1 MIPVLRREFLGILR
15 SPRATAALL
24 MVALAFSGL
33 VLARWPAGGIVDLS
47 GSGSRGAFLVF
58 AVALLGGVLLLVPAF
73 PATSIVRERDQG
85 TLMLLFN
92 SPISPPGIYAGK
104 FLGVLGFAALA
115 FSTTLPA
122 AAAVYAMG
130 GVDPWRQIG
139 TLYAVLA
146 ALAVLCTAIGLFV
159 SVRANS
165 ADAAVRISYGAVFA
179 AAFLSLAPHALTRG
193 TAGTAATVAE
203 WLRRLSP
210 VPVVMHLVG
219 QAGTSGGGLLDRDA
233 GVWQFLA
240 ASLGLAAVL
249 ALVTVLQLDHRL
261 FDRARDAGR
270 ITDDR
275 SLLVRASRR
284 LFFLV
289 DPQRRKAAIPW
300 FLNPV
305 MVKEFRTRRFG
316 RFHWLLRLAAV
327 CAVVSLLMTLA
338 ATNGTIDW
346 GVETIGGLLVLLQ
359 VMLVV
364 LITPSLA
371 AGLVATERERGGWS
385 LLRATPLSGWRIAV
399 GKLASVAWTMLLI
412 LSATVPGYLVMTWI
426 KPTMWN
432 QVVLALVSV
441 LLAAWMT
448 LALSAAIGAF
458 QSRTASATVTVYV
471 VLLVVFLGP
480 LLVWAFR
487 EDPFGKV
494 SVQGALSLTPLGAAL
509 GVIGMPG
516 FKEYQLSLGAVLR
529 DLGSAGIGDIPLPA
543 LSLPALGIDLPA
555 RVASPDTW
563 PFAWIVAL
571 AIGAVSLVV
580 YVLRVFRLLRPD

>member
-1 MIPVLRREFLGILR
+1 MIPVLNREFLGTLR
-15 SPRATAALL
+15 SPRAAAALL
-24 MVALAFSGL
+24 VAALAFSAL

-47 GSGSRGAFLVF
+47 GAGSRGALLVF
-58 AVALLGGVLLLVPAF
+58 ATALLGGVLLLVPAF

-85 TLMLLFN
+85 TLLLLFN
-92 SPISPPGIYAGK
+92 SPIPAPAIYAGK
-104 FLGVLGFAALA
+104 FLGSLGFAALV
-115 FSTTLPA
+115 FCTTLPA

-146 ALAVLCTAIGLFV
+146 ALAVLCTAIGLLV
-159 SVRANS
+159 SVRATS
-165 ADAAVRISYGAVFA
+165 PDAAVRVTYAAVFA
-179 AAFLSLAPHALTRG
+179 VAFLTLAPHALTRG
-193 TAGTAATVAE
+193 TVGSSATIAE

-210 VPVVMHLVG
+210 LPVVMHLVG
-219 QAGTSGGGLLDRDA
+219 QGGVGGGGLLERDS

-240 ASLGLAAVL
+240 GSLGLAAVL
-249 ALVTVLQLDHRL
+249 AVATILQLDHRL
-261 FDRARDAGR
+261 FDRARDAGN

-275 SLLVRASRR
+275 SLLVRVSRR
-284 LFFLV
+284 LLFLV
-289 DPQRRKAAIPW
+289 DPQRRKASIPW

-346 GVETIGGLLVLLQ
+346 GVETIGGLLVILQ
-359 VMLVV
+359 VALVV
-364 LITPSLA
+364 LLTPSLA
-371 AGLVATERERGGWS
+371 AGLIATERERGGWA
-385 LLRATPLSGWRIAV
+385 LLRATPLSGWRIAM

-412 LSATVPGYLVMTWI
+412 LAATVPGYLVMTWI

-432 QVVLALVSV
+432 QVTLALFSV

-458 QSRTASATVTVYV
+458 HSRTASATVTVYV

-480 LLVWAFR
+480 LLIWAFR
-487 EDPFGKV
+487 DDPFGKGV
-494 SVQGALSLTPLGAAL
+494 VQTALSITPLGAAL

-516 FKEYQLSLGAVLR
+516 FKEYELIPVAWQVAAVTGAV
-529 DLGSAGIGDIPLPA
+529 A
-543 LSLPALGIDLPA
+543 
-555 RVASPDTW
+555 
-563 PFAWIVAL
+563 
-571 AIGAVSLVV
+571 LVV
-580 YVLRVFRLLRPD
+580 YLLRVLRLLRPD